1 LFGAVFAQSLSAL
14 GAVAARRLRTG
25 PDSYFPLSC
34 DPTLVSLCREH
45 TGLFFCCCFFGPPCA
60 VVSGL
65 VLFGSLSQ
73 FFLLSDFFTAW
84 SHDLFL
90 ASISV
95 AGALLGIV
103 LMPSDQ
109 RLKFFFA
116 CVVLS

>member
-1 LFGAVFAQSLSAL
+1 LFGAVFARSL
-14 GAVAARRLRTG
+14 GALDDVAARRLRTG

-34 DPTLVSLCREH
+34 DPTLVSLCQEH

-84 SHDLFL
+84 SYDWFL

-95 AGALLGIV
+95 AGAFFGIV
-103 LMPSDQ
+103 LEPSD
-109 RLKFFFA
+109 
-116 CVVLS
+116 